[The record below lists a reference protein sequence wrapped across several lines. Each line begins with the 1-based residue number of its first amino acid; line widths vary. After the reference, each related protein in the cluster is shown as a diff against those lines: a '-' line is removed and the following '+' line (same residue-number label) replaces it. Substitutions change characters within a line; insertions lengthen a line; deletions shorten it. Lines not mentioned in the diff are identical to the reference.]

1 MDCRVKPTSVRHGSC
16 LKRRTALIL
25 LASSWLRI
33 IWTRRGINAV
43 RHQNIVFHGLLK
55 HIPWSTLDRL
65 VDQYEADWDGRVVK
79 TKAHLIAMLFAQ
91 FCGARSL
98 REIETSLKS
107 HTDKLYHLGGCTIS
121 RSALSTANA
130 SRPVEVFAGLLSAL
144 MAQLQAG
151 YRRKI
156 GDCVRLIDSTGV
168 PLSNLSGHWAT
179 FSAGVCGAKAHII
192 YDPDANQPLYLMV
205 TPTNVNDITAAKKMP
220 IEAGAT
226 YVFDLGYYDYG
237 WWAALDQAGCRIVT
251 RFKANTPF
259 AVVEDRP
266 GAPASSIL
274 SDRTGYLPKRLAA
287 SRTNPMSGLVRE
299 VRVVIDTGK
308 VLRILTNDLTASAQ
322 KVADLYKR
330 RWAIELFFRWV
341 KQTLKIGHFLGTSE
355 NAVRIQIAVALI
367 AFLLLRLA
375 HDANKIIQSPLAFLN
390 PAWHGGLPMDP
401 TRVLGALMIAGVIC
415 MSSMAQAAD
424 PLPRAKP
431 EEVGMSSERLAL
443 IGKAVNAEIA
453 RGQLPGAVLAIAR
466 RGKLA
471 YFKTFGYRDKAG
483 GAPRKTD

>member
-1 MDCRVKPTSVRHGSC
+1 
-16 LKRRTALIL
+16 LIL
-25 LASSWLRI
+25 LVSSWLRI
-33 IWTRRGINAV
+33 IWTRKGINAV

-55 HIPWSTLDRL
+55 HIPWSTFDRL
-65 VDQYEADWDGRVVK
+65 VDQYRADWDGRVVK
-79 TKAHLIAMLFAQ
+79 TKAHLIAMLYAQ

-107 HTDKLYHLGGCTIS
+107 HAGKLYHLGGCTIS

-156 GDCVRLIDSTGV
+156 GDCVRLIDSTSV
-168 PLSNLSGHWAT
+168 QLSGLSGGWAT

-192 YDPDANQPLYLMV
+192 YDPDADQPLYLMV
-205 TPTNVNDITAAKKMP
+205 TPSNVNDITAAQEMP

-237 WWAALDQAGCRIVT
+237 WWARFDQAGCRIVT
-251 RFKANTPF
+251 RLKSNTPF
-259 AVVEDRP
+259 TVVQDRP
-266 GAPASSIL
+266 VSPGSSVL

-287 SRTNPMSGLVRE
+287 SRHNPMADLVRE
-299 VRVVIDTGK
+299 IRVIIETGK
-308 VLRILTNDLTASAQ
+308 VLRIFTNDIEASAQ
-322 KVADLYKR
+322 DIADLYKR

-355 NAVRIQIAVALI
+355 NAVRIQITVALI

-375 HDANKIIQSPLAFLN
+375 HDTNRIVTSPLAFARLIRAN
-390 PAWHGGLPMDP
+390 LMHRRPIAELLKPPP
-401 TRVLGALMIAGVIC
+401 TSEPEQPRFDFGP
-415 MSSMAQAAD
+415 QAT
-424 PLPRAKP
+424 RA
-431 EEVGMSSERLAL
+431 
-443 IGKAVNAEIA
+443 
-453 RGQLPGAVLAIAR
+453 AR
-466 RGKLA
+466 RR
-471 YFKTFGYRDKAG
+471 RDAR
-483 GAPRKTD
+483 AAIDTRDAIEMAA